1 MNARDQIEPVESSD
15 WGCEWHRGERDAV
28 MLVGGQLLLCLEC
41 AEDLGYELSAWRYRK
56 GDSAPE
62 AREQP
67 PRRRREP
74 SSR

>member
-1 MNARDQIEPVESSD
+1 MNARDQIEPEAPGIRPCD
-15 WGCEWHRGERDAV
+15 WCEREAV
-28 MLVGGQLLLCLEC
+28 MVVGLVLWLCLEC
-41 AEDLGYELSAWRYRK
+41 AEDLGYELSAWRFRK

-62 AREQP
+62 AREPAQ